1 MSTDKFELT
10 DVASVVWLEETLRV
24 EPDRRS
30 SLSPSKSSAVS
41 ASETLRPS
49 SAMKWATRIKMRKVV
64 DLMKKSKD
72 VLPSGVL
79 GRFLFRLEGVRALL
93 GLADAPSRTLFCKGR

>member
-64 DLMKKSKD
+64 DLMKKNKD